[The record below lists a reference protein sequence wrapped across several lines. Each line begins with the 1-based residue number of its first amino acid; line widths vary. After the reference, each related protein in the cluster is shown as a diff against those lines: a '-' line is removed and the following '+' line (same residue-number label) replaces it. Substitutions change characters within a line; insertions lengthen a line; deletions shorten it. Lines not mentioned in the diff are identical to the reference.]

1 MERKHLKLRLCVGY
15 SHPGTH
21 PVWAVGDRVQGTV
34 GTGEGAVRVYCVCHP
49 GGFFRVR
56 LTLKAVN
63 SGSAGCLPG
72 MGAACGEPKG
82 LGCPA
87 TGHAAGGSGC
97 GGLWGSARPCL

>member
-1 MERKHLKLRLCVGY
+1 M
-15 SHPGTH
+15 
-21 PVWAVGDRVQGTV
+21 QGTV

-72 MGAACGEPKG
+72 MGAARPLAMLLVGRDVVAFGAVP
-82 LGCPA
+82 
-87 TGHAAGGSGC
+87 GHVSKRWIQEKPEDLA
-97 GGLWGSARPCL
+97 